1 MSFDALFQPIQIGG
15 CEIKNRIAMSPMNM
29 GYTGPLGYP
38 SEQSIAWY
46 ATRARGGF
54 GLLIT
59 EAVVMNSNRW
69 RGSDSLNTLLFTD
82 QRFMRF
88 HSEIVEYV
96 HSFNK
101 CKIFIQLSPG
111 WGRQGHPAHETPDV
125 PSAGPSTIPMR
136 MEVRNFNKGW
146 EKQIK
151 RLAAFNGLDIDQ
163 IFSSLGYKEG
173 FESVRKMDDAQ
184 YDVFHALISG
194 VVNQLMPSM
203 SHVINGDMPRKLS
216 IEEIVDLEDR
226 MAEQARQ
233 VKEVHYDGIEIHSPH
248 GYLIHQFLSPRSNRR
263 DDQYGGTLENRA
275 RFLINIFKKIRATVG
290 PNYPVGC
297 RLSGDELMKGGLSHD
312 EATQIAA
319 MCRDAGA
326 NFINVSQGSYEN
338 PGAGFAPDGEND
350 FTRWGSGFKK
360 STGLP
365 VIVPNFMTPEVAEKA
380 IKDGNTDIIS
390 LGRQSIADPFWPAK
404 VKSGRTDDIV
414 KCSRCQNCYM
424 NLFESRWM
432 HCLVNP
438 TAGREKN
445 YPELWIEGGPLEK
458 RAEKF
463 IKKASGLEQI

>member
-1 MSFDALFQPIQIGG
+1 
-15 CEIKNRIAMSPMNM
+15 MSPMNM
-29 GYTGPLGYP
+29 GYTGPMGYP

-59 EAVVMNSNRW
+59 ECVVMNSKRW
-69 RGSDSLNTLLFTD
+69 RGCDSLNPLLLTD
-82 QRFMRF
+82 QRYMRF

-125 PSAGPSTIPMR
+125 PAAGPSAIPMR
-136 MEVRNFNKGW
+136 MEARNFNKGW
-146 EKQIK
+146 EKQIR
-151 RLAAFNGLDIDQ
+151 RLASRSGLDIEQ
-163 IFSSLGYKEG
+163 ILTNMGYKDG
-173 FESVRKMDDAQ
+173 FDSIRKMNDEQ
-184 YDVFHALISG
+184 YEVFHSLLSGLI
-194 VVNQLMPSM
+194 NQLMPAM
-203 SHVINGDMPRKLS
+203 AHVIDGDVPRKLS
-216 IEEIVDLEDR
+216 IPEIVDLEDG
-226 MAEQARQ
+226 MAEQALAA
-233 VKEVHYDGIEIHSPH
+233 KEIFYDGIEIHSPH
-248 GYLIHQFLSPRSNRR
+248 GYLIHSFLSPRSNHRN
-263 DDQYGGTLENRA
+263 DLYGGSLENRA
-275 RFLINIFKKIRATVG
+275 RFLLNIVRKIRSKVG
-290 PNYPVGC
+290 PNMPVGC

-338 PGAGFAPDGEND
+338 PGAGFAPDDEND
-350 FTRWGSGFKK
+350 FTRWAPGFKK
-360 STGLP
+360 TTALP
-365 VIVPNFMTPEVAEKA
+365 VIVPNFISPETAINA
-380 IKDGNTDIIS
+380 IKDGNADIIS

-404 VKSGRTDDIV
+404 VKSGRIEDIV

-445 YPELWIEGGPLEK
+445 YPELWIKGGPLEK
-458 RAEKF
+458 HAEKF
-463 IKKASGLEQI
+463 IKRSSGLEQI